1 MRPIR
6 SACLGAATAL
16 VTLLACAPVAGA
28 AATDTGSAHVGGKAR
43 TFSLKSVV
51 QELHRFPVTPAVPGS
66 VLQGDRVV
74 IHSDLLDEAD
84 NKVGDTDGTCT
95 TTRSGDPMLVDEAEQ
110 CIVTYTLPEGQIT
123 VQGMYYN
130 YVSQGPFDNAITGGT
145 GRYDK
150 ARGSLHSETI
160 ATTPRIVR
168 RVTFDLV

>member
-6 SACLGAATAL
+6 SACLGAAAL

-28 AATDTGSAHVGGKAR
+28 AATDTGAAHAGGKAR
-43 TFSLKSVV
+43 TFTLRSVV
-51 QELHRFPVTPAVPGS
+51 QELHRFPVTPVIPGS
-66 VLQGDRVV
+66 VQQGDRVV

-84 NKVGDTDGTCT
+84 NKVGDVDGTCT
-95 TTRSGDPMLVDEAEQ
+95 TTRSGDPMVVDEAEQ

-130 YVSQGPFDNAITGGT
+130 YLSQGPFDNAITGGT

-150 ARGSLHSETI
+150 ARGSLHSETLF
-160 ATTPRIVR
+160 TTPRLVR
-168 RVTFDLV
+168 SVTFNLV